1 MGRTTRTLTVSL
13 PPKIYDEI
21 ERLAKLERKTKSEL
35 FRDMVKIYEDH
46 LDEERWLRL
55 KRLGRATARKYR
67 LTSEKDIERLVHE
80 ARGTRE

>member
-1 MGRTTRTLTVSL
+1 MARTTRTLTVSL
-13 PPKIYDEI
+13 PPQIYDEI

-35 FRDMVKIYEDH
+35 FRDMVKRYEDH

-80 ARGTRE
+80 ARGIRD